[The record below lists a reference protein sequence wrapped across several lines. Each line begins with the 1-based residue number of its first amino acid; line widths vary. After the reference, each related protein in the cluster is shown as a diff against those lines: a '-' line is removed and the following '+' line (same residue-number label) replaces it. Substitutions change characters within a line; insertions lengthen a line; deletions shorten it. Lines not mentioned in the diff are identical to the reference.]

1 MDALAPPA
9 ARAPFDAWLDAA
21 LRRLAPI
28 SPWAMTLLT
37 MRPDAEGND
46 RALTRL
52 IASDP
57 ALLARVLGA
66 ANARPFNPQ
75 AHEVT
80 DVAHAIR
87 RLGTREVWRIATVLA
102 LGASARIRP
111 ELRPAKR
118 ALWAHS
124 FTVAHAARGV
134 AEAAARE
141 GLDADRVF
149 VAGLLHDIGLMVLLS
164 VEPQRCVA
172 MLAKAADPEVGFSA
186 QVEHDAGLPPHAR
199 VGGEVCRRWGLP
211 AEISALVGAHGQV
224 HPLDLPAPLRASA
237 AALELGHQIA
247 ERTAPPE
254 GLHRAPERDDAPLL
268 RTVLRLPEARLD
280 AIRASVEAAGPKI
293 AEIAATA

>member
-37 MRPDAEGND
+37 MRPDAEGTD
-46 RALTRL
+46 RALARL

-75 AHEVT
+75 AHQVI

-134 AEAAARE
+134 AAAARE

-172 MLAKAADPEVGFSA
+172 MLGQVADPAVGFSA
-186 QVEHDAGLPPHAR
+186 QLERDASLPPHAR
-199 VGGEVCRRWGLP
+199 VGGEVCRGGGLP
-211 AEISALVGAHGQV
+211 GESAGLV
-224 HPLDLPAPLRASA
+224 A
-237 AALELGHQIA
+237 A
-247 ERTAPPE
+247 
-254 GLHRAPERDDAPLL
+254 
-268 RTVLRLPEARLD
+268 
-280 AIRASVEAAGPKI
+280 
-293 AEIAATA
+293 